1 MNVDDESAGYFPEL
15 IVNFAVKFYRYP
27 AEFWEF
33 SEENVFQ
40 LSFLCQLCDWKIGQ
54 FFAQSRFFLSFY
66 NFNLAYFAVFRF
78 DRFFALG
85 QTFFFLCFFEL
96 CKPLL
101 FSQTFFFFG
110 FFKFGKPFFFG

>member
-27 AEFWEF
+27 AEFREF

-66 NFNLAYFAVFRF
+66 DFKLAYFTVFRS
-78 DRFFALG
+78 DRFFA
-85 QTFFFLCFFEL
+85 
-96 CKPLL
+96 
-101 FSQTFFFFG
+101 FSQTFLFFG
-110 FFKFGKPFFFG
+110 FLKLGKPFFFFRFFELGKPLFFG